1 MKKRLL
7 LFGFMA
13 ISVCTFSQSYIANW
27 NFNSSVNDALT
38 STGTLVPSLGV
49 GTISTIGGTSS
60 TFAAGN
66 TPDLNT
72 TDNSGLNTTSYPAQG
87 LSPKAAGIQ
96 LDIPTTGYNRVVL
109 EFYQRLSNTA
119 ANTWVLQYT
128 LDNTG
133 LSTGGIVVWTDAT
146 TYTFTPAPTGTGDT
160 WYYRSFDFSGISALN
175 NNNLAAFRVV
185 SNFDPIS
192 GQYLAA
198 RSTSTYSGGGTCR
211 FDLVSLREAE
221 GTASIATATNYQIVT
236 ESAGAVNVPV
246 TFSNANNSAAKVV
259 FELVNY
265 SSGSFG
271 SDFNWATTDTLTI
284 PANFNGIVNFPISI
298 LDDSN
303 AEKAESIILKIKPNK
318 NALVSTTN
326 YFQIIYVKDNDYQAP
341 VATNEMNMTL
351 LSSFSNGTGGTN
363 SAEIVAY
370 DSSNYR
376 LYIANSIGAKLDIVD
391 FSNPSTPVLL
401 NSVSVTPYGNVNSVA
416 VHNGVVA
423 LAIENA
429 SAQLNGS
436 IVFLDEDGLFIN
448 QVQAGA
454 MPDMITFNKDFTK
467 VLTANEGEP
476 NSTYS
481 ADPEGSITIVDLT
494 PGYAALTN
502 ANVTTISLTQ
512 YNGQEVALRAQGIRV
527 FTTSA
532 SVAQDF
538 EPEYIAISDDNSK
551 AYVSLQENNAMLV
564 IDLTALQIDTLY
576 PLGYSNYSNA
586 NAMDAS
592 DQTGQILITSLP
604 VKGAY
609 MPDAISYATING
621 QGYVFSANEGDSREF
636 GSVVDANRI
645 STLTLDPTVFSDQ
658 LILKNNRFAGRLNG
672 LKYSGDTDN
681 DGDLDEIHVMGGRSF
696 SIWNAA
702 TGALVFDSKD
712 LIEQVIANHPTFTA
726 IFNAS
731 NSAGTPSL
739 KNRSDD
745 KGPEPEGITTA
756 EINGE
761 HFLFV
766 SLERVGGAMIFNIN
780 NPAQPVYVGYYNN
793 RSTSTSG
800 PDLGAEGMIYISAE
814 ASPNGN
820 SLVILANEVSSTL
833 SIYQLNSCLEVANA
847 DLINGQ
853 NAICAGDTAL
863 LSIIGSS
870 SNSIQWLFNDQPING
885 QTTNIL
891 NAQNAGEYQLFVSNT
906 NYSCSDTTEAFDL
919 VVNQLPIVQGISS
932 DFEVCFG
939 DSVVLNGQ
947 GAVNYSWTNGVTD
960 QVVFTPT
967 QTTYY
972 VVNGTDSNNC
982 TSADTLTVFVNSLPI
997 VQANV
1002 NQNVICNGESVIF
1015 SGVGAQTYTWN
1026 NGIINGL
1033 SVLIDSTDTFVLIG
1047 TDFNG
1052 CVGSDT
1058 VSVVVNENPMIS
1070 IGNDTTVCENH
1081 LPLVLNGP
1089 AGFASYSWNTNETT
1103 STINANQTSTYVL
1116 TVEDQNGCSGNASL
1130 TLTVDGCLG
1139 IEELEASISVYPNP
1153 TNGLVTIQV
1162 NQFQGDYQIELIDAF
1177 GKVIEHK
1184 QLTSSETMIDL
1195 SNYATGVYTIK
1206 IASDEFTVLKRLVKE

>member
-7 LFGFMA
+7 LFGF
-13 ISVCTFSQSYIANW
+13 ITVSLGSFSQSIIANW
-27 NFNSSVNDALT
+27 NFNSSVNDATT
-38 STGTLVPSLGV
+38 STGSLLPDIGNGSV
-49 GTISTIGGTSS
+49 LTIGGTSS

-66 TPDLNT
+66 PLDVNS
-72 TDNSGLNTTSYPAQG
+72 TDNSGLNTTTYPSQG
-87 LSPKAAGIQ
+87 NAPKTAGIQ
-96 LDIPTTGYNRVVL
+96 FDIPTTGFNRAVL

-175 NNNLAAFRVV
+175 NNSLAAFRVV

-236 ESAGAVNVPV
+236 ESAGTVNVPV

-284 PANFNGIVNFPISI
+284 PANFNGLVNFPISI

-318 NALVSTTN
+318 NALVSTSN

-351 LSSFSNGTGGTN
+351 LSSFSNGAGGTN

-564 IDLTALQIDTLY
+564 IDLAALQIDTLY
-576 PLGYSNYSNA
+576 PLGYSDYSSG

-645 STLTLDPTVFSDQ
+645 SSLTLDPTVFSDQ

-712 LIEQVIANHPTFTA
+712 LIEQVIANHPTFAA

-800 PDLGAEGMIYISAE
+800 PDLGVEGMIYISAE

-820 SLVILANEVSSTL
+820 SIVILANEVSSTL
-833 SIYQLNSCLEVANA
+833 SIYQLNSCLELANA
-847 DLINGQ
+847 ATISGQ
-853 NAICAGDTAL
+853 NTICAGDTATI
-863 LSIIGSS
+863 SIVGSG
-870 SNSIQWLFNDQPING
+870 SNSVQWLLNNQPLGETANSIEA
-885 QTTNIL
+885 TL
-891 NAQNAGEYQLFVSNT
+891 AGEYELFVSNAL
-906 NYSCSDTTEAFDL
+906 YACSDTTEAFDL
-919 VVNQLPIVQGISS
+919 TVNPLPNVQALGS
-932 DFEVCFG
+932 DLSICIGE
-939 DSVVLNGQ
+939 SVILNGQ
-947 GAVNYSWTNGVTD
+947 GAASYNWNNS
-960 QVVFTPT
+960 VVDNVAFAPS
-967 QTTYY
+967 QTADY
-972 VVNGTDSNNC
+972 VVIGTDANNC
-982 TSADTLTVFVNSLPI
+982 TTSDTLTVVVNPLPT
-997 VQANV
+997 VVGNV
-1002 NQNVICNGESVIF
+1002 NHTEICKGESVVF
-1015 SGVGAQTYTWN
+1015 SGAGAQSYSWN
-1026 NGIINGL
+1026 NGILNGL
-1033 SVLIDSTDTFVLIG
+1033 AMLLNQTDSYIVHG
-1047 TDFNG
+1047 TNANG
-1052 CVGSDT
+1052 CVNSDT
-1058 VSVVVNENPMIS
+1058 VSVVVNENPVIS

-1089 AGFASYSWNTNETT
+1089 AGFVTYSWNTNETT
-1103 STINANQTSTYVL
+1103 TTINATQASSYVL
-1116 TVEDQNGCSGNASL
+1116 TVEDQNGCSGSASL

-1153 TNGLVTIQV
+1153 TNGLVTIQFD
-1162 NQFQGDYQIELIDAF
+1162 QFQGDYQIQLIDAF
-1177 GKVIEHK
+1177 GKVIEQK
-1184 QLTSSETMIDL
+1184 QSTSSETMIDL

-1206 IASDEFTVLKRLVKE
+1206 IGSDEFTVLKRLVKE

>member
-7 LFGFMA
+7 LFGF
-13 ISVCTFSQSYIANW
+13 ITVSLGSFSQSIIANW
-27 NFNSSVNDALT
+27 NFNSSVNDATT
-38 STGTLVPSLGV
+38 STGSLLPDFGNGSV
-49 GTISTIGGTSS
+49 LTIGGTSS

-66 TPDLNT
+66 PLDLNS
-72 TDNSGLNTTSYPAQG
+72 TDNSGLNTTTYPSQG
-87 LSPKAAGIQ
+87 NAPKTAGVQ
-96 LDIPTTGYNRVVL
+96 FDIPTTGFNRAVL

-175 NNNLAAFRVV
+175 NNSLAAFRVV

-236 ESAGAVNVPV
+236 ESAGTVNVPV

-284 PANFNGIVNFPISI
+284 PANFNGLVNFPISI

-351 LSSFSNGTGGTN
+351 LSSFSNGAGGTN

-401 NSVSVTPYGNVNSVA
+401 NSVSVTPYGNINSVA
-416 VHNGVVA
+416 VYNGVVV

-429 SAQLNGS
+429 NAQLNGS
-436 IVFLDEDGLFIN
+436 IVFLDEDGLFIS
-448 QVQAGA
+448 QVEAGA

-494 PGYAALTN
+494 PGYAALTS

-564 IDLTALQIDTLY
+564 IDLAALQIDTLY
-576 PLGYSNYSNA
+576 PLGYSDYSSG

-645 STLTLDPTVFSDQ
+645 SSLTLDPTVFTDQ

-702 TGALVFDSKD
+702 TGTLVFDSKD
-712 LIEQVIANHPTFTA
+712 LIEQVIANHPTFAA

-833 SIYQLNSCLEVANA
+833 SIYQLNSCLELANA
-847 DLINGQ
+847 ATISGQ
-853 NAICAGDTAL
+853 NTICAGDTATI
-863 LSIIGSS
+863 SIVGSG
-870 SNSIQWLFNDQPING
+870 SNSVQWLLNNQPLGETANSIEA
-885 QTTNIL
+885 TL
-891 NAQNAGEYQLFVSNT
+891 AGEYELFVSNT
-906 NYSCSDTTEAFDL
+906 LYACSDTTEAFDL
-919 VVNQLPIVQGISS
+919 TVNPLPNIQALGS
-932 DFEVCFG
+932 DLSICIGE
-939 DSVVLNGQ
+939 SVLLNGQ
-947 GAVNYSWTNGVTD
+947 GATSYSWNNS
-960 QVVFTPT
+960 VVDNVAFVPN
-967 QTTYY
+967 QTADY
-972 VVNGTDSNNC
+972 VVIGTDANNC
-982 TSADTLTVFVNSLPI
+982 TTSDTLTVVVNALPT
-997 VQANV
+997 VVGNV
-1002 NQNVICNGESVIF
+1002 NHTEICKGESVVF
-1015 SGVGAQTYTWN
+1015 SGAGAQSYTWN
-1026 NGIINGL
+1026 NGILNGL
-1033 SVLIDSTDTFVLIG
+1033 SMLLNQTDSYIVQG
-1047 TDFNG
+1047 TNANG
-1052 CVGSDT
+1052 CVNSDT
-1058 VSVVVNENPMIS
+1058 VTVVVNENPVIS

-1103 STINANQTSTYVL
+1103 TTINANQSSTYVL
-1116 TVEDQNGCSGNASL
+1116 TVEDQNGCSGSASL

-1153 TNGLVTIQV
+1153 TNGLVTIQFD
-1162 NQFQGDYQIELIDAF
+1162 QFQGDYQMELIDAF

-1184 QLTSSETMIDL
+1184 QLTSNETMIDL